1 MPIIDCYLFS
11 NSPNYILRVINYI
24 DYICICKNEEKEEEE
39 GEEMKEK
46 RGTLRIWKSKRWESG
61 KCSVCKHNILEI
73 FYGST
78 YSITKSPSNNKN
90 LTTKLP
96 KPHFTFVGFLI
107 PNVKPQTSSCL
118 SSSSLNYIVCIIKL

>member
-46 RGTLRIWKSKRWESG
+46 RGTLRIWKSERWESG

-73 FYGST
+73 FYGT
-78 YSITKSPSNNKN
+78 ILYNKILPQITKT
-90 LTTKLP
+90 LLP
-96 KPHFTFVGFLI
+96 
-107 PNVKPQTSSCL
+107 
-118 SSSSLNYIVCIIKL
+118 NYQNHISHLKAS